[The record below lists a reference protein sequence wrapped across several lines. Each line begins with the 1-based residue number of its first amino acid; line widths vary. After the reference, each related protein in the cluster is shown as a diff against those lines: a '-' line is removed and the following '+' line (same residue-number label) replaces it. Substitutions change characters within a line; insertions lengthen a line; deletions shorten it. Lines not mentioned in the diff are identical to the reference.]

1 MPPPPKLLGEGS
13 ICTVLIK
20 KLHPQDIIAEKFP
33 NAIATT
39 RLDDLVAIKQATGR
53 RRGGRTTKNAIFFTT
68 ESIPGV
74 QFWCAKGFVKVK
86 ESCEGEKVFRATTN
100 RRHAVAHDVRENVE
114 VPLTSYELNED
125 IARVREL
132 GLMVD
137 DDREPAPE
145 NVPNVTNRTEM
156 DPTTGLYRGQRWNWD
171 GQCQRK
177 LVKETREKPSFHDGW
192 MPTGRTKILDDFCKF
207 FPIKWFVDVV
217 VAGTSRNL
225 EEAGEPGTDNGEMY
239 TYVGCKLLMAT
250 VVGFSQRQFFSA
262 AEFDEEFNPCPY
274 RLAKFMAARRVE
286 LIDQHICFTDV
297 QPPAFVDKFWEIRQ
311 MFRAW
316 VENMR
321 SFFIASWCTV
331 LDESMSIWTS
341 KYTCPGWVF
350 CPRKPHDK
358 GNEHHTICCS
368 LSGILFDM
376 EMVEGGDRPD
386 ELPEP
391 EYSEHGK
398 TAGLLLRLTKSLH
411 NTAKYVVLD
420 SGFCVLKAIVEL
432 KKVGVFAGA
441 LIKKRRYWPALDA
454 GDAIDSYFDNKQV
467 GDVAAVE

>member
-86 ESCEGEKVFRATTN
+86 ESCDGEKVFRATTN

-145 NVPNVTNRTEM
+145 NVPNVTNHTEM

-192 MPTGRTKILDDFCKF
+192 MPTGRTKILDDSS
-207 FPIKWFVDVV
+207 PSS
-217 VAGTSRNL
+217 GS
-225 EEAGEPGTDNGEMY
+225 
-239 TYVGCKLLMAT
+239 
-250 VVGFSQRQFFSA
+250 
-262 AEFDEEFNPCPY
+262 
-274 RLAKFMAARRVE
+274 
-286 LIDQHICFTDV
+286 
-297 QPPAFVDKFWEIRQ
+297 
-311 MFRAW
+311 
-316 VENMR
+316 
-321 SFFIASWCTV
+321 
-331 LDESMSIWTS
+331 SM
-341 KYTCPGWVF
+341 
-350 CPRKPHDK
+350 
-358 GNEHHTICCS
+358 
-368 LSGILFDM
+368 
-376 EMVEGGDRPD
+376 
-386 ELPEP
+386 
-391 EYSEHGK
+391 
-398 TAGLLLRLTKSLH
+398 LLLRELVAILRKPGSQARTMERCTH
-411 NTAKYVVLD
+411 TLD
-420 SGFCVLKAIVEL
+420 VSC
-432 KKVGVFAGA
+432 
-441 LIKKRRYWPALDA
+441 
-454 GDAIDSYFDNKQV
+454 
-467 GDVAAVE
+467 